1 MVDECLG
8 CHPALWQASHS
19 PDRGAAPDAAAADM
33 SAVGGEQ
40 RHPAAVRPG
49 VVNASDQGAR
59 RLANASTTERC
70 RKTVSVSGSPGAGAS
85 GASWTPRPASGFR
98 LERVRSSR
106 RTCSS
111 RCQATMVCSSPSGER
126 QRVRPTDAA
135 PRTSISAS
143 AGELGIRGGGG
154 AYLRRH
160 VDPELFVLDRERSRQ
175 RHHAGQP

>member
-19 PDRGAAPDAAAADM
+19 PERGAAPDAAAADV

-40 RHPAAVRPG
+40 RHAAAVRPG
-49 VVNASDQGAR
+49 GVDASDQGAH

-98 LERVRSSR
+98 LERVRYSR
-106 RTCSS
+106 RTCPS
-111 RCQATMVCSSPSGER
+111 RCQATMVCSSPS
-126 QRVRPTDAA
+126 AA
-135 PRTSISAS
+135 N
-143 AGELGIRGGGG
+143 GRG
-154 AYLRRH
+154 
-160 VDPELFVLDRERSRQ
+160 
-175 RHHAGQP
+175 